1 MMIATI
7 KYQEVALNSM
17 RLSFRD
23 KQILLYEGGY
33 IDSDFVDTAN
43 NTDFNNLIEDFL
55 EATRLMDKEIDAG
68 NFITVDKQF
77 VMNNVGMFRGIHE
90 ADHAKSERRVN
101 YVFNFEFHDSQSFD
115 ETNDVSLIFDPV
127 NPPLASISASSDII
141 RNDIGAG
148 LEPLRVFE
156 HQFSDDWQFVP
167 SLEQWGENVLNWNGR
182 HLKELLGVSE

>member
-55 EATRLMDKEIDAG
+55 EATRLMDKEIEAG

-90 ADHAKSERRVN
+90 ADHPKSERRVN

-115 ETNDVSLIFDPV
+115 ETNDVSLIFDPA
-127 NPPLASISASSDII
+127 NPVGTNII
-141 RNDIGAG
+141 INDIGAG
-148 LEPLRVFE
+148 LEPLKSFGY
-156 HQFSDDWQFVP
+156 QFSDDWQFVP

>member
-1 MMIATI
+1 
-7 KYQEVALNSM
+7 M

-33 IDSDFVDTAN
+33 IDSDFIDTAN
-43 NTDFNNLIEDFL
+43 NADYDNLIEDFL
-55 EATRLMDKEIDAG
+55 EAAKTMDKEIEAG

-101 YVFNFEFHDSQSFD
+101 YVFNFEFEDAQSFD
-115 ETNDVSLIFDPV
+115 ETKDVSLIFDPA
-127 NPPLASISASSDII
+127 NPVAKTFPNIIINDII
-141 RNDIGAG
+141 AG
-148 LEPLRVFE
+148 LEPLKVFE

-167 SLEQWGENVLNWNGR
+167 FLEQWGENVLNWNGR
-182 HLKELLGVSE
+182 HLKELLGISE

>member
-1 MMIATI
+1 
-7 KYQEVALNSM
+7 M

-33 IDSDFVDTAN
+33 IDSDFIDTAN
-43 NTDFNNLIEDFL
+43 NADYDNLIEDFL
-55 EATRLMDKEIDAG
+55 EAAKTMDKEIEAG

-101 YVFNFEFHDSQSFD
+101 YVFNFEFEDAQSFD
-115 ETNDVSLIFDPV
+115 ETKDVSLIFDPTEPV
-127 NPPLASISASSDII
+127 RNIIINDII
-141 RNDIGAG
+141 AG
-148 LEPLRVFE
+148 LEPLKVFE

-167 SLEQWGENVLNWNGR
+167 FLEQWGENVLNWNGR
-182 HLKELLGVSE
+182 HLKELLGISE

>member
-17 RLSFRD
+17 ALSFRD

-55 EATRLMDKEIDAG
+55 EATRLMDKEIEAG